1 MILSNVWKFSRFSS
15 QFALLIHQFFQCEIL
30 AWLVAEVR
38 VLCHKQG
45 YFVYETAP
53 LKKPWYTEIMI
64 QVIQK
69 YNSFIDCSD
78 WLPSGNSSILL
89 WISAEA
95 AASLTS
101 TSEESTLPYAILYL
115 IVSLNK
121 TVSWGTTPM
130 HWRND
135 LWLTCGK
142 LRGSSQDKTHRK
154 KLALHYLNSKSK
166 SWSTW
171 IKSLQYLRIINN
183 SIVLKYLIVLYRH
196 SVTAV
201 IELSITTT
209 SSFSLIRATLSFRGL
224 FI

>member
-30 AWLVAEVR
+30 PWLVAEVR

-135 LWLTCGK
+135 LWLTCGSARHHCNPHIGGR
-142 LRGSSQDKTHRK
+142 LRGRGRGFDTV
-154 KLALHYLNSKSK
+154 
-166 SWSTW
+166 
-171 IKSLQYLRIINN
+171 LRVRTDIG
-183 SIVLKYLIVLYRH
+183 KAAFHTR
-196 SVTAV
+196 
-201 IELSITTT
+201 
-209 SSFSLIRATLSFRGL
+209 
-224 FI
+224 